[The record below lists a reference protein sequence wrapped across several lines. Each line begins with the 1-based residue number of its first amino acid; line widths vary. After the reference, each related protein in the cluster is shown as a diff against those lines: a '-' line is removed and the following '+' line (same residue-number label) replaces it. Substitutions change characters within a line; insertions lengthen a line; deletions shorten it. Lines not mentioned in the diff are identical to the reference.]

1 MDTAGRS
8 AGVTLCRSGGSTGY
22 REAGAARMVLV
33 ALIMYDDDIRE
44 RLNPADAVRWMAEAI
59 DAQHRGELVTPARVA
74 ADVGGGRLVFTTGRR
89 RGAWF
94 GYRSYDSLPAEPG
107 SQLVVVHDDASGE
120 VLAVAIGNEIGPRRV
135 GAIGAV
141 AADALA
147 PAAAGVV
154 AVIGTGTQAW
164 FQLWALSAVRE
175 LREVRAFS
183 RDPARRARFTER
195 LAATSDAICRP
206 APDARSAVEG
216 AEIVILATS
225 SATPVIDASWLTA
238 GAYVT
243 TLGPK
248 QRGRAEFGLDLP
260 AAAGLLVTDSLAQID
275 AYDPPN
281 ILVGSPHHGRL
292 VSLGAVRA
300 GQLTRTAGTGI
311 TLFFSVG
318 LAGTEVFLLDRL
330 ASSR

>member
-1 MDTAGRS
+1 
-8 AGVTLCRSGGSTGY
+8 
-22 REAGAARMVLV
+22 
-33 ALIMYDDDIRE
+33 MYDDDIRAH
-44 RLNPADAVRWMAEAI
+44 LSPSDAVRWMTEAI
-59 DAQHRGELVTPARVA
+59 DSQHRGELVTPARVH
-74 ADVGGGRLVFTTGRR
+74 ADVGGGRLVFTTGRL

-107 SQLVVVHDDASGE
+107 NQLVVVHDDASGE
-120 VLAVAIGNEIGPRRV
+120 VRAVAIGNEIGPRRV

-147 PAAAGVV
+147 PPAAGVV

-164 FQLWALSAVRE
+164 SQLWALSAVRE
-175 LREVRAFS
+175 LRKIRVYS
-183 RDPARRARFTER
+183 RDAGRRARFAER
-195 LAATSDAICRP
+195 LASTSDAVCRP
-206 APDARSAVEG
+206 APDPRSAVEG

-225 SATPVIDASWLTA
+225 SASPVIDASWLKED
-238 GAYVT
+238 AYVT

-248 QRGRAEFGLDLP
+248 QQDRAEFGLDLP

-281 ILVGSPHHGRL
+281 VLVGSPHHGRL

-300 GQLTRTAGTGI
+300 GEVARAADNGI

-318 LAGTEVFLLDRL
+318 LAGTEVFLVNRL
-330 ASSR
+330 ASNL